1 MHMPYTLWRCE
12 GGKGKP
18 FLVITKLIIPLY
30 WLNDNMAKQTRV
42 IVYLWPRYD
51 KPIAGKY

>member
-1 MHMPYTLWRCE
+1 MPYTLWRCE